1 MTRLIVTGAASGIG
15 AATVERALEL
25 GYRVAAVDL
34 AFEVVAEHS
43 GVSRYR
49 CDVSDSPSVSQTV
62 QDIVDDWGAAPTA
75 LVHCA
80 GIYRTG
86 AAENVDV
93 ASWDMVASV
102 NARGS
107 FLVAQAAGRQMLRAG
122 GGSIVLLSSVA
133 WQRGDEFEPSVHY
146 SASKG
151 AVVSLTRQLAAEW
164 GPRGI
169 RTNAVAPGVI
179 DTAMTTLTQDPD
191 SSAAFLA
198 ALPLRRLGTAAEVAA
213 ACLFLA
219 GPDASYINGVVLP
232 VDGGH
237 LIS

>member
-1 MTRLIVTGAASGIG
+1 MTFLIVTGAASGIG
-15 AATVERALEL
+15 AATVARAL
-25 GYRVAAVDL
+25 GQGFKVAALDL
-34 AFEVVAEHS
+34 EVGAIPSHS
-43 GVSRYR
+43 ALSRYR
-49 CDVSDSPSVSQTV
+49 CDVSDPTQVSQAV
-62 QDIVDDWGAAPTA
+62 QNAVADWGAAPTG

-80 GIYRTG
+80 GVYRTG
-86 AAENVDV
+86 PAETVDV
-93 ASWDMVASV
+93 STWDLVSSV
-102 NARGS
+102 NTRGS
-107 FLVAQAAGRQMLRAG
+107 FLVAQAVGRAMLAAGR
-122 GGSIVLLSSVA
+122 GSIVLLSSIA

-179 DTAMTTLTQDPD
+179 DTTMTTLTKHPEQ
-191 SSAAFLA
+191 SAAFLSS
-198 ALPLRRLGTAAEVAA
+198 LPLRRLGTADEVAA
-213 ACLFLA
+213 ACLFLI

-237 LIS
+237 LVS